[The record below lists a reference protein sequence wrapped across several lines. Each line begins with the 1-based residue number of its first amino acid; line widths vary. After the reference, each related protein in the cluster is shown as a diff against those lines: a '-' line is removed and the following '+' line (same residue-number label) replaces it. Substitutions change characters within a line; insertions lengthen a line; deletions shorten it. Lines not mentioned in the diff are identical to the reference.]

1 MPDIK
6 HYLKPIILFSGLLAA
21 PFAMAEAT
29 KAEET
34 STVKLSTILQQLSD
48 QGYKNI
54 HDAEIDDGVLTVE
67 GSNEQGVKF
76 EIHLDPATG
85 KILKKQ
91 EHPQPKYSIIDI
103 TKKIE
108 TEGKFKII
116 EIEFDE
122 GIYKIKGE
130 TDSHEKR
137 NCILT
142 PIPGK
147 PKQIINST

>member
-6 HYLKPIILFSGLLAA
+6 HYLKPMILFSGLLVA
-21 PFAMAEAT
+21 PFAMADAI
-29 KAEET
+29 KSEET
-34 STVKLSTILQQLSD
+34 SAVKLSTILQQLSD

-54 HDAEIDDGVLTVE
+54 HDAEIDDGILTVE

-108 TEGKFKII
+108 NEGKFKII

-122 GIYKIKGE
+122 GIYKVKGE
-130 TDSHEKR
+130 TDNHEKKELHIDP
-137 NCILT
+137 NT
-142 PIPGK
+142 GK
-147 PKQIINST
+147 AETNH

>member
-6 HYLKPIILFSGLLAA
+6 HYLKPIILFSGLLVA

-103 TKKIE
+103 TKKL
-108 TEGKFKII
+108 KMRVNSKSLKLSLMKVF
-116 EIEFDE
+116 
-122 GIYKIKGE
+122 IK
-130 TDSHEKR
+130 
-137 NCILT
+137 
-142 PIPGK
+142 
-147 PKQIINST
+147 

>member
-54 HDAEIDDGVLTVE
+54 HDAEINDGVLTVE

-130 TDSHEKR
+130 TDSHEKKELHIDP
-137 NCILT
+137 NT
-142 PIPGK
+142 GETK
-147 PKQIINST
+147 TDH

>member
-1 MPDIK
+1 MLTIK
-6 HYLKPIILFSGLLAA
+6 HYLKPMILFSGLLVT
-21 PFAMAEAT
+21 PIVMAEVT
-29 KAEET
+29 KPEET

-54 HDAEIDDGVLTVE
+54 HDAEIDDGILTVE

-108 TEGKFKII
+108 DDGKFKII

-130 TDSHEKR
+130 TASHEKKELHIDP
-137 NCILT
+137 NT
-142 PIPGK
+142 GEAK
-147 PKQIINST
+147 TND

>member
-6 HYLKPIILFSGLLAA
+6 HYLKPIILFSGLLVA

-108 TEGKFKII
+108 NEGKFKII

-130 TDSHEKR
+130 TANHEKR
-137 NCILT
+137 KLYIDPNT
-142 PIPGK
+142 GETK
-147 PKQIINST
+147 TDH